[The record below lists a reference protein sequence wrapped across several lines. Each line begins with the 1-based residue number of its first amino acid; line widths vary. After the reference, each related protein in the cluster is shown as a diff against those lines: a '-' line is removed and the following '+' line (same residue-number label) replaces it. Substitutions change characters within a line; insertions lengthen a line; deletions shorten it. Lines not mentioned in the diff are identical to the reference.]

1 MLVPTSKTSYI
12 DSGGKKCVIKY
23 SISDSQ
29 QSYVLI
35 AQTAAE
41 LEALLNSKKVNG
53 SNIQPCLLIVGTISE
68 PSQIM
73 VYFDNIRYKVFSI
86 VRAIDICFKIF
97 HVFNLEY
104 PIQSLNVWLFIQKFY
119 FNIFSK
125 YDKPCPLVNQ
135 ILSELK

>member
-1 MLVPTSKTSYI
+1 ML
-12 DSGGKKCVIKY
+12 GIKY

-29 QSYVLI
+29 QSYILI

-41 LEALLNSKKVNG
+41 LEALLNSKKGNG
-53 SNIQPCLLIVGTISE
+53 NNIQPCLLIVGTISE

-73 VYFDNIRYKVFSI
+73 VYFDNIKYKVFSV

-104 PIQSLNVWLFIQKFY
+104 PIQSLNVWLFIQKLY
-119 FNIFSK
+119 FNISSK

-135 ILSELK
+135 IISELK